1 MVPMGSPGRG
11 RRGVDVS
18 ACAVA
23 LDDIENGRVEGER
36 LAGVE
41 GERLAGVEGEVSARL
56 WNIDVKVVLSEL
68 FVECLACS
76 ALYRSR
82 GLSMRVRVG
91 VFGLVER
98 RGE

>member
-1 MVPMGSPGRG
+1 
-11 RRGVDVS
+11 
-18 ACAVA
+18 
-23 LDDIENGRVEGER
+23 
-36 LAGVE
+36 VE

-98 RGE
+98 RGSDWWCRSDQRAGRRRHIYTWPGIKREFDGTQQP